1 MSAASGAVDSAT
13 DAVSGAAGQAMSAVQ
28 GAAQTA
34 GGLASGGK
42 NAMDPDKIVEIVESR
57 LLREIE
63 RRGGRW
69 AGMF

>member
-1 MSAASGAVDSAT
+1 
-13 DAVSGAAGQAMSAVQ
+13 
-28 GAAQTA
+28 
-34 GGLASGGK
+34 
-42 NAMDPDKIVEIVESR
+42 MDPDKIVEIVESR